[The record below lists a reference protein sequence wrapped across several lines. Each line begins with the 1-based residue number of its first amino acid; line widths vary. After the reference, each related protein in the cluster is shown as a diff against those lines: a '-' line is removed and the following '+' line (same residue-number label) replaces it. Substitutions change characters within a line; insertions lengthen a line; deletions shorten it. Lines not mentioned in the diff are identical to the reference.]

1 MYAQRNCPFVYKVTA
16 IEKVVD
22 GDTVDVVI
30 DLGFDVAPAT
40 CAYGIDTPESR
51 TRDLEEKQFGL
62 LSKKK
67 LKQWCLKAVESEKDD
82 IELEPDARKP
92 IPAENLAEYSP
103 RFGSPKMATPPM
115 LTNGCVTKDTPFRTS
130 VRIRRTSR
138 RSTSK
143 TARRSDTSYDRT
155 RRLSP
160 RRVPPTR
167 ATRPPVIN
175 IFYTSAP
182 APSIAHLVHRAT
194 LVVAR

>member
-1 MYAQRNCPFVYKVTA
+1 MYAQRNCPFIYKVSA

-30 DLGFDVAPAT
+30 DLGFDVLLGNV
-40 CAYGIDTPESR
+40 CLLELIRLESR

-82 IELEPDARKP
+82 IELELDARKP

-115 LTNGCVTKDTPFRTS
+115 LTNGCATKDMVPYVGQNKADVEALHLQNREK
-130 VRIRRTSR
+130 VRHE
-138 RSTSK
+138 
-143 TARRSDTSYDRT
+143 
-155 RRLSP
+155 L
-160 RRVPPTR
+160 
-167 ATRPPVIN
+167 
-175 IFYTSAP
+175 
-182 APSIAHLVHRAT
+182 
-194 LVVAR
+194 